1 MHEGTLGVHEI
12 KLVVEPRP
20 CFGNSCGVAQH
31 ADSPLHLGKISSGD
45 DSGWL
50 IVDSHFESRRAPVHE
65 LNTAFRLYGGDGS
78 VDILGHNISPVEEAA
93 GHVLAVPGVT
103 LHHGI
108 GWLEAGVGDLRNV
121 ELLVV
126 SLLGRYDGGVCD
138 KGEMDAG
145 VGNQIGLKLVKVD
158 VESTIK
164 SQGGGNRA
172 DDLGDQSVKVGVG
185 GPLDIKVSA
194 ADIVDCLVVHH
205 ECTITVLESSVGAEG
220 GIVRLHHSSGHLR
233 SRVDTELQL
242 GLLPVIYGEP
252 LHQKGGKPGASSTT
266 EGVEDKE
273 ALEAGAVVGELADSV
288 QHKVNNLF
296 ANSVVAS
303 SVVVGSIFFTADKLL
318 GMKELPVG
326 TSPDL
331 IYHGRFKVEEDSPGN
346 MLSGA
351 CLGEKGGEAVVGSS
365 CGLIGG
371 ESAVGLKAVLKAIEL
386 PAGIAHLD
394 SSLANVNGDTFP
406 HGERLGRY
414 LL

>member
-1 MHEGTLGVHEI
+1 MHEGTLGVHKI

-50 IVDSHFESRRAPVHE
+50 IVDSNFESRRAPVHE
-65 LNTAFRLYGGDGS
+65 LNTTFRFNGGDGS
-78 VDILGHNISPVEEAA
+78 VDVLGDNISPVEEAA

-103 LHHGI
+103 FHHGV
-108 GWLEAGVGDLRNV
+108 GRLEAGVGDLRNV
-121 ELLVV
+121 ELLVI
-126 SLLGRYDGGVCD
+126 SLLGRNDGSVGD

-145 VGNQIGLKLVKVD
+145 VGNQIGLKLVEVD

-205 ECTITVLESSVGAEG
+205 ECTVTVLGSSVGAEG
-220 GIVRLHHSSGHLR
+220 GIVRLHHSRGHLR
-233 SRVDTELQL
+233 SRIDTELQL
-242 GLLPVIYGEP
+242 GLLPVVYGEP
-252 LHQKGGKPGASSTT
+252 LHKKGGETGASSTAK
-266 EGVEDKE
+266 GMEDKE

-296 ANSVVAS
+296 ADGVVAS
-303 SVVVGSIFFTADKLL
+303 SVVIGGIFFAANDLL
-318 GMKELPVG
+318 VVKELPVS

-331 IYHGRFKVEEDSPGN
+331 IYHGRFEVEEDCSGN

-351 CLGEKGGEAVVGSS
+351 SLGEESSEAVIGSS
-365 CGLIGG
+365 CGLI
-371 ESAVGLKAVLKAIEL
+371 VG
-386 PAGIAHLD
+386 
-394 SSLANVNGDTFP
+394 
-406 HGERLGRY
+406 
-414 LL
+414 